1 MTAIAQKSVRQLC
14 QEVIALAGYLKNN
27 PSDSKAIELLCQTA
41 EQIKHH
47 PLNQSSTINS

>member
-1 MTAIAQKSVRQLC
+1 MTAIAEKTVRQLC

-41 EQIKHH
+41 EQIKNS
-47 PLNQSSTINS
+47 NQNLQS